1 MNCSM
6 NVRKFRSIDS
16 FVEGANYVTLYRLSF
31 IYLWFCVGIFCNFMK
46 LVFIQF
52 VNGVD
57 KFLYE
62 LHEFL

>member
-1 MNCSM
+1 M

-31 IYLWFCVGIFCNFMK
+31 IYLWFCVEIICSNFMK

-52 VNGVD
+52 VNEVE
-57 KFLYE
+57 FFYE
-62 LHEFL
+62 SHEFL